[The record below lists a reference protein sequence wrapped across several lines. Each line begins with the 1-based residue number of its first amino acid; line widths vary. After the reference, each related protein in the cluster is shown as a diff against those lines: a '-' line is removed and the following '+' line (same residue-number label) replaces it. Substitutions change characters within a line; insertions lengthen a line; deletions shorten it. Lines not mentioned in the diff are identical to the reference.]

1 MARRDRD
8 ADAYPFPIPAIRDLV
23 QFDLGPDLTLLA
35 AENGRAN
42 QILVEAIAIAIAL
55 GFNARRP

>member
-1 MARRDRD
+1 MTTQEPLWSPVVAI
-8 ADAYPFPIPAIRDLV
+8 PIPAIRDLV

-42 QILVEAIAIAIAL
+42 QILVEAIAIAL
-55 GFNARRP
+55 GFNGRRP